1 MLSALIL
8 TNIAFLPCLCYIST
22 KVLVTSSSPPF
33 SPPLQVGLVNPNGCF
48 LLPPLLVP
56 YIAPLFFY

>member
-22 KVLVTSSSPPF
+22 KVLVTSLWPP
-33 SPPLQVGLVNPNGCF
+33 SKKDSCLAKT
-48 LLPPLLVP
+48 LL
-56 YIAPLFFY
+56 AFFKEGGA